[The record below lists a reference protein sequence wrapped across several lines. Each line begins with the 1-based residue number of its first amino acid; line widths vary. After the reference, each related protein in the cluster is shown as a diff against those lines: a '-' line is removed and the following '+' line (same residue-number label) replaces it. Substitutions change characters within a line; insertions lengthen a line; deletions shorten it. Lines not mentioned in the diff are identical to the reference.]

1 MKYTVEESNDDAILE
16 VNDEDNDEESRSQ
29 ASGKKRNLKANGK
42 KNIAAYHQQQGHK
55 GKKEIKKESSR
66 TS

>member
-16 VNDEDNDEESRSQ
+16 VNEDNDEESRSQ
-29 ASGKKRNLKANGK
+29 ASGRKRNQKVAAK
-42 KNIAAYHQQQGHK
+42 KGITAYHEQKGHV

>member
-29 ASGKKRNLKANGK
+29 ASGRKRNQKVAAK
-42 KNIAAYHQQQGHK
+42 KIL
-55 GKKEIKKESSR
+55 
-66 TS
+66 

>member
-29 ASGKKRNLKANGK
+29 ASGKKRNLKAKAK
-42 KNIAAYHQQQGHK
+42 KNIAAYNLQ
-55 GKKEIKKESSR
+55 
-66 TS
+66 